1 MIELKGLP
9 LTQVSLRDRMGKKG
23 KEDGLRTC
31 SISQGAAAAAVSD

>member
-9 LTQVSLRDRMGKKG
+9 VTQVSLRDRMGKKG

-31 SISQGAAAAAVSD
+31 SISQGVAATAAPD